1 MDKKSRWELAQEY
14 EQNWWK
20 SVRDNVDMTFYETFA
35 EEVKKLAAPHIKIK
49 SDTNILEIGS
59 GAAGIITH
67 FKESGERYAID
78 PLEDLYSSVENFT
91 AYRDET
97 VKYFNGKGEAL
108 PFPNQKFDLILIDNV
123 LDHCEDPPQVMN
135 EIKRTL
141 KKNGIV
147 FFRQNTY
154 NLWGKFVRRLMEK
167 ALIDK
172 GHPFTFTKKN
182 LLRKYFQDD
191 YEILFYSRSGY
202 FKTWVKELTT
212 FNKKNFI
219 KALLFVTRDKATYIL
234 RKK

>member
-1 MDKKSRWELAQEY
+1 MDKKSRWQLAQEY

-20 SVRDNVDMTFYETFA
+20 SVKDNVDMTFYKSFA
-35 EEVKKLAAPHIKIK
+35 EEVKNIIAPHIQI
-49 SDTNILEIGS
+49 TNETSILEIGS

-67 FKESGERYAID
+67 FKESNNRYAID
-78 PLEDLYSSVENFT
+78 PLEDLYSSVENFV
-91 AYRDET
+91 AYRDKE

-108 PFPNQKFDLILIDNV
+108 PFEDEKFDLVLIDNV
-123 LDHCEDPPQVMN
+123 LDHCEDPALVMS

-141 KKNGIV
+141 KKNGII

-154 NLWGKFVRRLMEK
+154 KVWGKFVRSLMEK

-172 GHPFTFTKKN
+172 GHPFTFTKKD
-182 LLRKYFQDD
+182 LLKNYFENNYQ
-191 YEILFYSRSGY
+191 ILYYSRSGY
-202 FKTWVKELTT
+202 FKTWIKELTN

-234 RKK
+234 KKN